1 MSVEDAQK
9 TIDTT
14 YNKRLFGS
22 DVTICRSDEV
32 LTAVLNG
39 EKVED
44 LEGEDVS
51 VDEAAAAQQTW
62 KTDATTLQANVNAE
76 ELAYEALEVGRSD
89 GGIFKRVGAFLF
101 GNTVSP
107 NLNFND
113 SAIEEL
119 AKDIDKTM
127 GDVRVNYGVKVSD
140 GVAAVTEGHDGNMV
154 SRVWLKR
161 TLNDQF
167 TSADSS
173 HAFVAEI
180 SYAPLQ
186 IDQEQAQAC
195 ADTINTALNR
205 GATLTFEGTSYDI
218 DAASLGKWVKTSV
231 NETSDEATP
240 EEEKTYEIVPYLNV
254 DKARSAILKHLTP
267 SMDKEKAQ
275 VKIKVSGDTATV
287 YPNAEG
293 TMPVLAD
300 AVESLDAALFQNAEE
315 SSDPVTIE
323 VQGTEIPESMSFDD
337 ALAYGVIEKVQ
348 SYTTEYTADN
358 ENRNIN
364 IHLAADLLNN
374 SVCEGNGGTWSFNGT
389 AGECNEEKGF
399 VGAGTIVNGE
409 TVDEIGGGICQ
420 VATTVFNAVYEG
432 GYGVVTRHNHT
443 LYITSYPAGRDA
455 AVSWPDLDFVWENDT
470 SSDVL
475 LRTSYTD
482 TTVTVTLYGIN
493 PNYRV
498 ETETGNWKAG
508 KKHKTVTEK
517 DDTLAKGT
525 EYVKQSGWDGS
536 KITVKRTVY
545 DDSDTIVYSDTFAS
559 VYDPRNE
566 IVVKGTATS

>member
-1 MSVEDAQK
+1 MATGAPSRRGKSGSSRGSSQASSGSSRSANSGYRKPKESTWENSSFLRSDGSSSVRGGASGRSRTGSSAGAHSSAKPPRSGAQNRGTGAGRSGGSRTAQAGNGVSSRMAQGRSSQAAPQASRRSASSSSVRSASSGRPSSARNSRGVRESSSFGHEQLSAGIYSKGKGGSSRNGSGRGASGRNGVGGGASGRGGSGRGGSPRKPGFFSNGKVRLVAGLLVVLLAVGLVDTGLNWGKVYPGVSVGDVEVGGMSVEDAQK

-62 KTDATTLQANVNAE
+62 KTDAITLQANVNAE

-287 YPNAEG
+287 APCPSWQMRWNPS
-293 TMPVLAD
+293 MRP
-300 AVESLDAALFQNAEE
+300 
-315 SSDPVTIE
+315 SSKT
-323 VQGTEIPESMSFDD
+323 
-337 ALAYGVIEKVQ
+337 L
-348 SYTTEYTADN
+348 
-358 ENRNIN
+358 RN
-364 IHLAADLLNN
+364 LL
-374 SVCEGNGGTWSFNGT
+374 T
-389 AGECNEEKGF
+389 
-399 VGAGTIVNGE
+399 
-409 TVDEIGGGICQ
+409 
-420 VATTVFNAVYEG
+420 
-432 GYGVVTRHNHT
+432 
-443 LYITSYPAGRDA
+443 P
-455 AVSWPDLDFVWENDT
+455 
-470 SSDVL
+470 
-475 LRTSYTD
+475 
-482 TTVTVTLYGIN
+482 
-493 PNYRV
+493 
-498 ETETGNWKAG
+498 
-508 KKHKTVTEK
+508 
-517 DDTLAKGT
+517 
-525 EYVKQSGWDGS
+525 
-536 KITVKRTVY
+536 
-545 DDSDTIVYSDTFAS
+545 
-559 VYDPRNE
+559 
-566 IVVKGTATS
+566 